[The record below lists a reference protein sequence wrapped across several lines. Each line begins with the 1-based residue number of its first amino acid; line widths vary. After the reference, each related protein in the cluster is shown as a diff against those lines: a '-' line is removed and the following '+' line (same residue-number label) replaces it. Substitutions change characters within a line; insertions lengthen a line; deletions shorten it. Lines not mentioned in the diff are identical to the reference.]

1 MPLHCDSIIWH
12 QHAHQ
17 KWYNLEGNPTSFE
30 WVCPVA
36 IPVTQPDDEAVHD
49 DQQHDTDLGV
59 NAVRVMERVVDE
71 HKLDHAQG
79 KTQHGWQQHAQC
91 LPTYTATNTMTIY
104 DYFTCFQNMIGIN
117 IWSSK

>member
-1 MPLHCDSIIWH
+1 
-12 QHAHQ
+12 
-17 KWYNLEGNPTSFE
+17 
-30 WVCPVA
+30 VA

-79 KTQHGWQQHAQC
+79 KTQHG
-91 LPTYTATNTMTIY
+91 
-104 DYFTCFQNMIGIN
+104 
-117 IWSSK
+117 